1 MSANNL
7 SGLLIIADDLSG
19 AADCAAGFAQRLT
32 TEIQL
37 SDQHSNSTAAIIA
50 IDVDSRRLDGE
61 AAAQANRAVLQLPQ
75 YASKALYKKIDSTLR
90 GNVASE
96 IAALQA
102 SRGLAI
108 VAPAY
113 PAMGRTTRD
122 SVQLL
127 NGVSVALSDVW
138 RNENLMGTGNLLESL
153 SAEGLRCAAISLE
166 TLRDELALTSAVR
179 SALQNKVQALICDAL
194 SDSDLQRLALAT
206 APLYRQ
212 LFWVGSAG
220 LAHHLPAALGFPAA
234 KAITVQG
241 RAPVLTVVGS
251 MSEHSRQQANHLAQQ
266 SGCFCLE
273 LDAITLLD
281 PARSEQRE
289 QLITLLYLRLAKGED
304 CLLTLSQQ
312 ERDPALAVQL
322 SNALADWL
330 KPAIPVT
337 GSLIATGGETARA
350 ILTAAGISRLAVHG
364 ELAAGVVLSRT
375 ETGLNVVT
383 KAGAFGQPHTLSS
396 AWQQLHGRSTAN
408 AEPSP
413 LTLIQNKKETHHV

>member
-1 MSANNL
+1 MSVANL

-19 AADCAAGFAQRLT
+19 AADCAAGFAQRLS
-32 TEIQL
+32 TEIL
-37 SDQHSNSTAAIIA
+37 LDEGTSTASIVAV
-50 IDVDSRRLDGE
+50 DVDSRRLDAQ
-61 AAAQANRAVLQLPQ
+61 AAALANSAVLQQGQ
-75 YASKALYKKIDSTLR
+75 YADKALYKKIDSTLR

-96 IAALQA
+96 IVALQA

-127 NGVSVALSDVW
+127 DGVTVALSDVW
-138 RNENLMGTGNLLESL
+138 RNEHLTGTGNLLESL
-153 SAEGLRCAAISLE
+153 SAEGLRCAAIDLD
-166 TLRDELALTSAVR
+166 TLRDESALTSALHH
-179 SALQNKVQALICDAL
+179 ALRNKVQALICDAQT
-194 SDSDLQRLALAT
+194 DSDLQHLARAT
-206 APLYRQ
+206 APLYCQ

-220 LAHHLPAALGFPAA
+220 LANHLPEALGLPAAT
-234 KAITVQG
+234 AIKVQG

-251 MSEHSRQQANHLAQQ
+251 MSRHSQLQADTLARH
-266 SGCFCLE
+266 SGCFCLQ
-273 LDAITLLD
+273 LDANTLLD
-281 PARSEQRE
+281 PDNHEQRE
-289 QLITLLYLRLAKGED
+289 QLITLLYLRLAKGDD

-312 ERDPALAVQL
+312 ERDPSLAVQL

-330 KPAIPVT
+330 KPAIAVA

-350 ILTAAGISRLAVHG
+350 ILTAAGISRLEVQG
-364 ELAAGVVLSRT
+364 ELAPGVVLSRT

-383 KAGAFGQPHTLSS
+383 KAGAFGQPDTLLS
-396 AWQQLHGRSTAN
+396 AWQQLHGRSTAS

-413 LTLIQNKKETHHV
+413 MTPSQNKKETHHV

>member
-1 MSANNL
+1 MSVANL

-19 AADCAAGFAQRLT
+19 AADCAAGFAQRLS
-32 TEIQL
+32 TEIL
-37 SDQHSNSTAAIIA
+37 LDEGTSTASIVAV
-50 IDVDSRRLDGE
+50 DVDSRRLDAQ
-61 AAAQANRAVLQLPQ
+61 AAAQANSAVLQQGQ
-75 YASKALYKKIDSTLR
+75 YADKALYKKIDSTLR

-96 IAALQA
+96 IVALQA

-127 NGVSVALSDVW
+127 DGVSVALSDVW
-138 RNENLMGTGNLLESL
+138 RNEHLTGTGNLLESL
-153 SAEGLRCAAISLE
+153 STEGLRCAAIDLD
-166 TLRDELALTSAVR
+166 TLRDESALTSALHD
-179 SALQNKVQALICDAL
+179 ALQNKLQALICDAQT
-194 SDSDLQRLALAT
+194 DSDLQRLARAT
-206 APLYRQ
+206 APLSRQ

-220 LAHHLPAALGFPAA
+220 LANHLPEALGLPAAH
-234 KAITVQG
+234 AIKVQG

-251 MSEHSRQQANHLAQQ
+251 MSQHSQLQAITLAQH

-273 LDAITLLD
+273 VEADTLLD
-281 PARSEQRE
+281 PARHEQRE
-289 QLITLLYLRLAKGED
+289 QLITLLYLRLGKGDD

-312 ERDPALAVQL
+312 QRDPSLAVQL
-322 SNALADWL
+322 STALAHWL
-330 KPAIPVT
+330 KHAIAVT

-350 ILTAAGISRLAVHG
+350 ILTAAGISRLEVQG
-364 ELAAGVVLSRT
+364 ELAPGVVLSRT

-383 KAGAFGQPHTLSS
+383 KAGAFGQPDTLLN
-396 AWQQLHGRSTAN
+396 AWQQLHGRSTAS

-413 LTLIQNKKETHHV
+413 MTPSQNKKETHHV